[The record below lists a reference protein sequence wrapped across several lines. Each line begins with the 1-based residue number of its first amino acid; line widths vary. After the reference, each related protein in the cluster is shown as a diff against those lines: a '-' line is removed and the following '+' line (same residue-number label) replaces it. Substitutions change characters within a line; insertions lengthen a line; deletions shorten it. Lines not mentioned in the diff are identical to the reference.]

1 MEGLQLLLNRG
12 MRTRMYDGV
21 GAAVSNGDG
30 YPILSDM
37 RKKSVP
43 IIFDFECICDERI
56 EFLSVACG

>member
-1 MEGLQLLLNRG
+1 
-12 MRTRMYDGV
+12 MYDGV